1 MYQTFALKG
10 DIIFSQTPQTLAVY
24 PQHYAVCENG
34 VCAGVFSDL
43 PAQFSNIPVKDYSN
57 HLIIPGLID
66 LHAHAPQYAFRAL
79 GMDLELLDWL
89 NTQTFP
95 QEARYADFDY
105 ARRAY
110 TIFTDDLRRSATTRA
125 VLFGTLHVPATLM
138 LMQLLEQSGL
148 ITRVGKVNM
157 DRNSPDM
164 LRETDAQSALAST
177 RDWLAHCR
185 DLRHCLPILTPR
197 FLPSCSDALMEGLHI
212 LQKETGLPVQSHLSE
227 NQSEIAWVRQ
237 LYPKSR
243 GYADAYDQF
252 GLFGGDACPTIMAH
266 CVWSNADERALMK
279 QNGVFIAHCP
289 QSNLNLSSGA
299 APVRTYL
306 DEGLSIG
313 LGSDIAGG
321 TQLSLLRAM
330 ADAVQTSKLRWRL
343 LDSSLPPITLPEAF
357 WLGTRGGGA
366 FFGQVGAFLPHF
378 AFDAIVLDDH
388 DLPCPFSLTPEERLT
403 RLIYL
408 SDDRAVIHKYVN
420 GYELF

>member
-24 PQHYAVCENG
+24 PGHYVVCENG
-34 VCAGVFSDL
+34 VCAGVFSKL
-43 PAQFSNIPVKDYSN
+43 PAQFAELPVMDYGDN
-57 HLIIPGLID
+57 LIIPGLVD

-95 QEARYADFDY
+95 QEARYADLDY

-125 VLFGTLHVPATLM
+125 ALFGTLHVPATFM
-138 LMQLLEQSGL
+138 LMQMLEQSGL

-157 DRNSPDM
+157 DRNSPDD
-164 LRETDAQSALAST
+164 LCEADAKQSLDAT
-177 RDWLAHCR
+177 RDWLARCR
-185 DLRHCLPILTPR
+185 DFKHALPILTPR

-212 LQKETGLPVQSHLSE
+212 LQEETGLPVQSHLSE
-227 NQSEIAWVRQ
+227 NQSEIAWVRE
-237 LYPKSR
+237 LCPKSN
-243 GYADAYDQF
+243 GYGDAYDRF
-252 GLFGGDACPTIMAH
+252 GLFGGLGCPTIMAH
-266 CVWSNADERALMK
+266 CVWSDVEERALMK

-289 QSNLNLSSGA
+289 QSNINLSSGV

-313 LGSDIAGG
+313 LGSDVAGG
-321 TQLSLLRAM
+321 AHLSILRAM
-330 ADAVQTSKLRWRL
+330 ADAVQVSKLRWRL
-343 LDSSLPPITLPEAF
+343 LDQSVAPITLPEAF
-357 WLGTRGGGA
+357 WMGTRGGGA
-366 FFGQVGAFLPHF
+366 FFGKVGAFEPGF

-388 DLPCPFSLTPEERLT
+388 DLPCPLTLTPEERLT

-420 GYELF
+420 GHKLF

>member
-1 MYQTFALKG
+1 MHGCVSFIQ
-10 DIIFSQTPQTLAVY
+10 
-24 PQHYAVCENG
+24 
-34 VCAGVFSDL
+34 
-43 PAQFSNIPVKDYSN
+43 
-57 HLIIPGLID
+57 
-66 LHAHAPQYAFRAL
+66 
-79 GMDLELLDWL
+79 
-89 NTQTFP
+89 
-95 QEARYADFDY
+95 
-105 ARRAY
+105 
-110 TIFTDDLRRSATTRA
+110 
-125 VLFGTLHVPATLM
+125 
-138 LMQLLEQSGL
+138 
-148 ITRVGKVNM
+148 
-157 DRNSPDM
+157 
-164 LRETDAQSALAST
+164 
-177 RDWLAHCR
+177 
-185 DLRHCLPILTPR
+185 
-197 FLPSCSDALMEGLHI
+197 
-212 LQKETGLPVQSHLSE
+212 
-227 NQSEIAWVRQ
+227 
-237 LYPKSR
+237 SR

-343 LDSSLPPITLPEAF
+343 LDSSVPPITLPEAF